1 VSEGTLGHFHQ
12 CLTLGLDSLDRTR
25 HFARG
30 WRFCQQ
36 GFIKNQCRIQYIINI
51 DEDAVLEGNEAK
63 VEEATK
69 DDGDAL
75 NDDVMKLEY
84 KEPLCQDMSE
94 MHQHALQEMTAEK
107 WKALVGDDYADFLE
121 DTEDRG
127 LDADTR
133 NGTENNNKSGDGSD
147 IELGKE
153 SMNDEM
159 ENFER
164 SLVVRR

>member
-1 VSEGTLGHFHQ
+1 ML
-12 CLTLGLDSLDRTR
+12 
-25 HFARG
+25 
-30 WRFCQQ
+30 
-36 GFIKNQCRIQYIINI
+36 K
-51 DEDAVLEGNEAK
+51 GNEAK